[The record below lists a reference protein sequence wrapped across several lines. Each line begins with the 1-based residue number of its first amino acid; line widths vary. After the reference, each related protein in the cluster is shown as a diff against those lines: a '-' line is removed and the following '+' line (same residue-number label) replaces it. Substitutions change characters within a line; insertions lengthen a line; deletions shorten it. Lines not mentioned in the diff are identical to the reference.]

1 MQGDAGSSPAGM
13 EESGFIEPLEE
24 DEDVPEAEAER
35 EVTSDYDPT
44 DDETAFGSVTSSVG
58 GHVWEYGRYV
68 SALLCSAL
76 LCSPSGLRSQC

>member
-24 DEDVPEAEAER
+24 DEDVPEAEAAR

-68 SALLCSAL
+68 TGVFVSLTLL
-76 LCSPSGLRSQC
+76 